1 MRRIEVDK
9 DWQSTLLQALTSQMD
24 TIDSHMDA
32 RDRDLRH
39 ITCLNP
45 DLGHDFDLSYSD
57 SANAALVEFRCYM
70 GTHAPQGREHVRDL
84 VLRQEAPTE
93 LKLLA
98 TDFERL
104 ESNLKQHMDGL
115 EASAAALDIASRLID
130 NEEHGIRL
138 LSALKQSLDANL
150 QDQWDHVLLQLK
162 EGLYV

>member
-1 MRRIEVDK
+1 M
-9 DWQSTLLQALTSQMD
+9 
-24 TIDSHMDA
+24 
-32 RDRDLRH
+32 
-39 ITCLNP
+39 
-45 DLGHDFDLSYSD
+45 F
-57 SANAALVEFRCYM
+57 
-70 GTHAPQGREHVRDL
+70 
-84 VLRQEAPTE
+84 QEAPTE